1 MTAQPL
7 VNGAVSYWMSALGRT
22 APTRAP
28 LTRDHEVDVAIV
40 GGGFTGLWTAYY
52 LAKADPTLR
61 IAVLEREMCGYGAS
75 GRNGGWLTAAMAGSP
90 EVYAKASGRDG
101 VVALSDAMKAT
112 VDEVI
117 AVAAAE
123 GIDADVVKGG
133 ELTVAC
139 SPAQD
144 ERLRADHAYAESW
157 GDHDH
162 ELLDAAAVTSRV
174 AVAGAVSGLWTP
186 HCARIHPAKLV
197 TGLADVVE
205 GLGVQVYEGTEVTA
219 IEPRRVRFRA
229 RPSSGATTEGTVG
242 AAYVVRA
249 TEGFTA
255 GLPGERRTWLP
266 MNSAMVVTEPLDA
279 AVWDEIGWS
288 GYDTVGDQAHAYMYA
303 QRTADDRIAIGGRG
317 VPYRYGSR
325 TDHDGATQRATV
337 DSLRDVLARRF
348 PAAAEARLDH
358 AWAGVLGVPRDW
370 CATVTLDRTTGLAAA
385 GGYTGH
391 GVTTT
396 NLAGRTLRDLV
407 LGQDTGLTAL
417 PWVGH
422 RTRRWE
428 PEPLRWL
435 GVQAMYAAYRA
446 ADRREDSRGGP
457 TSWIARAAD
466 VVSGR

>member
-1 MTAQPL
+1 MSDAPL
-7 VNGAVSYWMSALGRT
+7 VNGGVSYWMSELGRT
-22 APTRAP
+22 KPTRPP
-28 LTRDHEVDVAIV
+28 LGGDHRVDVAIV

-52 LAKADPTLR
+52 LAQAEPTLR
-61 IAVLEREMCGYGAS
+61 IAVLEREVCGYGAS
-75 GRNGGWLTAAMAGSP
+75 GRNGGWLTSAMAGSR
-90 EVYAKASGRDG
+90 EVYAAARGREG
-101 VVALSDAMKAT
+101 VVALSEAMKAT

-117 AVAAAE
+117 AVAASE

-139 SPAQD
+139 NAAQD

-162 ELLDAAAVTSRV
+162 ELLDAGDVAARV
-174 AVAGAVSGLWTP
+174 AVAEAVSGLWTP
-186 HCARIHPAKLV
+186 HCARLHPAKLV
-197 TGLADVVE
+197 TGLAAAVE
-205 GLGVQVYEGTEVTA
+205 RLGVEVYEGTAVTA
-219 IEPRRVRFRA
+219 IEPRRVRFR
-229 RPSSGATTEGTVG
+229 SGSATGTV
-242 AAYVVRA
+242 AATYVVRA

-255 GLPGERRTWLP
+255 SLPGLRRTWLP
-266 MNSAMVVTEPLDA
+266 MNSAMVVTEPLGA
-279 AVWDEIGWS
+279 AVWDTIGWS
-288 GYDTVGDQAHAYMYA
+288 GYETVGDQAHAYMYA

-325 TDHDGATQRATV
+325 TDHDGATQRATI

-348 PAAAEARLDH
+348 PAAAGARLDH

-391 GVTTT
+391 GVATT

-407 LGQDTGLTAL
+407 LGEESALTAL

-446 ADRREDSRGGP
+446 ADRREDSRGGR
-457 TSWIARAAD
+457 TSRIARLAD
-466 VVSGR
+466 AVSGR

>member
-1 MTAQPL
+1 MNPDASGPR
-7 VNGAVSYWMSALGRT
+7 VNGRVSFWMDSLGRT
-22 APTRAP
+22 TPTRRS
-28 LTRDHEVDVAIV
+28 LTGEHRVDVAIV
-40 GGGFTGLWTAYY
+40 GGGLTGLWTAYY
-52 LAKADPTLR
+52 LAKADPSLR
-61 IAVLEREMCGYGAS
+61 IAVLEKEMCGYGAS

-90 EVYAKASGRDG
+90 ERYARSRGRDA
-101 VVALSDAMKAT
+101 VVALADAMKAS

-117 AVAAAE
+117 AVAQAE
-123 GIDADVVKGG
+123 GIDADLVKGG

-144 ERLRADHAYAESW
+144 ERLRAEHAYAQSW

-162 ELLDAAAVTSRV
+162 QLLDATQLSERIRV
-174 AVAGAVSGLWTP
+174 ADAVSALWTP
-186 HCARIHPAKLV
+186 HCARLHPAKLV

-205 GLGVQVYEGTEVTA
+205 ALGVEIYEETEVVA
-219 IEPRRVRFRA
+219 IEPRRAVLRDGRVD
-229 RPSSGATTEGTVG
+229 ATW
-242 AAYVVRA
+242 VVRA
-249 TEGFTA
+249 TEGFTPR
-255 GLPGERRTWLP
+255 LPGLRRTWLP
-266 MNSAMVVTEPLDA
+266 MNSAMVVTEPLSD
-279 AVWDEIGWS
+279 AVWDAIGWD
-288 GYDTVGDQAHAYMYA
+288 GYETVGDMAHAYMYA
-303 QRTADDRIAIGGRG
+303 QRTADGRIAIGGRG

-325 TDHDGATQRATV
+325 TDHDGATQQATI
-337 DSLRDVLARRF
+337 DSLRAILAQRF
-348 PAAAEARLDH
+348 PQAAGARLDH

-407 LGQDTGLTAL
+407 LGETTALTAL

-422 RTRRWE
+422 RTRKWE

-446 ADRREDSRGGP
+446 ADRREDTRGGR
-457 TSWIARAAD
+457 TSWIARVAD

>member
-1 MTAQPL
+1 MNAGASGPR
-7 VNGAVSYWMSALGRT
+7 VNGRVSFWMDSLGRT
-22 APTRAP
+22 APTRRA
-28 LTRDHEVDVAIV
+28 LTGEHRVDVAIV
-40 GGGFTGLWTAYY
+40 GGGLTGLWTAYY
-52 LAKADPTLR
+52 LAKADPSLR
-61 IAVLEREMCGYGAS
+61 IAVLEKEICGYGAS

-90 EVYAKASGRDG
+90 ERYARSRGRDA
-101 VVALSDAMKAT
+101 VVALANEMKAS

-123 GIDADVVKGG
+123 GIDADLVKGG

-144 ERLRADHAYAESW
+144 ERLRASHAYAESW

-162 ELLDAAAVTSRV
+162 QLLDADQLSERIR
-174 AVAGAVSGLWTP
+174 VAGAVSGLWTP
-186 HCARIHPAKLV
+186 HCARLHPAKLV

-205 GLGVQVYEGTEVTA
+205 ALGVEVYEKTEVVA
-219 IEPRRVRFRA
+219 IEPRRAVLRDGRVD
-229 RPSSGATTEGTVG
+229 ATW
-242 AAYVVRA
+242 VVRA
-249 TEGFTA
+249 TEGFTPR
-255 GLPGERRTWLP
+255 LPGLRRTWLP
-266 MNSAMVVTEPLDA
+266 MNSAMVVTEPLSD
-279 AVWDEIGWS
+279 AVWDAIGWD
-288 GYDTVGDQAHAYMYA
+288 GYETVGDMAHAYMYA
-303 QRTADDRIAIGGRG
+303 QRTADGRIAIGGRG

-325 TDHDGATQRATV
+325 TDHDGATQQATI
-337 DSLRDVLARRF
+337 DSLRAILAQRF
-348 PAAAEARLDH
+348 PQAAGARLDH

-407 LGQDTGLTAL
+407 LGETTALTAL

-446 ADRREDSRGGP
+446 ADRREDMRSGR

>member
-1 MTAQPL
+1 MD
-7 VNGAVSYWMSALGRT
+7 SLGRT
-22 APTRAP
+22 APTRPP
-28 LTRDHEVDVAIV
+28 LTHDHRVDVAIV
-40 GGGFTGLWTAYY
+40 GGGLTGLWTAYY
-52 LAKADPTLR
+52 LAKADPSLR
-61 IAVLEREMCGYGAS
+61 IAVLEKALCGYGAS

-90 EVYAKASGRDG
+90 ERYARTHGRDA
-101 VVALSDAMKAT
+101 VVALAEEMKGS

-123 GIDADVVKGG
+123 GVDADIVKGG

-144 ERLRADHAYAESW
+144 ERLRAEHEHALTW

-162 ELLDAAAVTSRV
+162 QLLDASALAGRV
-174 AVAGAVSGLWTP
+174 RIAEAVSALWTP
-186 HCARIHPAKLV
+186 HCARLHPAKLV
-197 TGLADVVE
+197 TGLAEVVE
-205 GLGVQVYEGTEVTA
+205 WLGVEIYEDTEVVA
-219 IEPRRVRFRA
+219 IEPRRAVLRA
-229 RPSSGATTEGTVG
+229 GRVDAT
-242 AAYVVRA
+242 YVVRA
-249 TEGFTA
+249 TEGFTPR
-255 GLPGERRTWLP
+255 LPGLRRTWLP
-266 MNSAMVVTEPLDA
+266 MNSAMIVTEPLGD
-279 AVWDEIGWS
+279 AVWDAIGWD
-288 GYDTVGDQAHAYMYA
+288 GYETVGDMAHAYMYA
-303 QRTADDRIAIGGRG
+303 QRTADGRIAIGGRG

-325 TDHDGATQRATV
+325 TDHDGATQQATI
-337 DSLRDVLARRF
+337 DSLRAILAQRF
-348 PAAAEARLDH
+348 PQAAGARLDH

-370 CATVTLDRTTGLAAA
+370 CAAVTLDRTTGLAAA

-391 GVTTT
+391 GVTAT

-407 LGQDTGLTAL
+407 LGEPTALTAL

-446 ADRREDSRGGP
+446 ADRREDRRGGP

>member
-1 MTAQPL
+1 MQPR
-7 VNGAVSYWMSALGRT
+7 VNGRISYWMSELGRT
-22 APTRAP
+22 APSRAV
-28 LTRDHEVDVAIV
+28 LAGDHQVDVAIV
-40 GGGFTGLWTAYY
+40 GGGYTGLWTAYY
-52 LAKADPTLR
+52 LAKADPSLR
-61 IAVLEREMCGYGAS
+61 IAVLERQMCGYGAS

-90 EVYAKASGRDG
+90 EVYAKAGGRDG

-139 SPAQD
+139 SRAQD

-162 ELLDAAAVTSRV
+162 QFLDAADVAARV
-174 AVAGAVSGLWTP
+174 AVADAVSGMWTP
-186 HCARIHPAKLV
+186 HCARINPAKLV

-205 GLGVQVYEGTEVTA
+205 RLGVEIYEGTEVTA
-219 IEPRRVRFRA
+219 IEPGAVRVRATGVAAA
-229 RPSSGATTEGTVG
+229 RPATVR

-255 GLPGERRTWLP
+255 GLPGLRRTWLP
-266 MNSAMVVTEPLDA
+266 MNSAMIVTEPLGS
-279 AVWDEIGWS
+279 AVWDEIGWAA
-288 GYDTVGDQAHAYMYA
+288 YDTVGDQAHAYMYA

-325 TDHDGATQRATV
+325 TDHDGSTQAATV

-348 PAAAEARLDH
+348 PSAAGARIDH

-391 GVTTT
+391 GVATT

-407 LGQDTGLTAL
+407 LGDATALTAL

-446 ADRREDSRGGP
+446 ADRREDSRGAT
-457 TSWIARAAD
+457 TSWIARMAD
-466 VVSGR
+466 RVSGR